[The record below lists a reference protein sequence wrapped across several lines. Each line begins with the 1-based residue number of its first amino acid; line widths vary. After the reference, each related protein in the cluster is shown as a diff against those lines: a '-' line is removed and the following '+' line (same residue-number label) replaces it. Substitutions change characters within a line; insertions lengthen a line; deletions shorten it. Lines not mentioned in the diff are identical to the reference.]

1 MHGKDNVDYRL
12 LERLLTKQRLNA
24 PAEKQVGQTHAA
36 AEARLPAIGLRD

>member
-12 LERLLTKQRLNA
+12 LERFLAKQRLNA